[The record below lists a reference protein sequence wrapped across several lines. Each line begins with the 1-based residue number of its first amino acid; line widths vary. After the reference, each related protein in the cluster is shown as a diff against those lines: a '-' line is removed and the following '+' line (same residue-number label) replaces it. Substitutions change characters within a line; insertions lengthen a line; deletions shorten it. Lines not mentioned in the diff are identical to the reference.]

1 MIVHTKQFLSL
12 FSCFREIICLF
23 ALLQSRVKESEKKL
37 LQLNWSCWSAL
48 TSLRTCFVAGA
59 LSLSVS
65 LCQYQIT
72 QRGAVL
78 WQRKMN
84 WIIFVLSVVTNS
96 NLSSFYS
103 PVDLFLPDKMW
114 LQWPRGYQFFHAI
127 CGGCRCEWVFRLQW
141 PVRVSVGLQW
151 PPEVVTLWRQFVE
164 AYGLTAWGFNGLSSF
179 FWAAV
184 ASRDSLACSK
194 HGLFI

>member
-12 FSCFREIICLF
+12 FSYIREMICLF
-23 ALLQSRVKESEKKL
+23 ALLQFCVKGSEKKL

-84 WIIFVLSVVTNS
+84 WIIFVLSIVTNS

-103 PVDLFLPDKMW
+103 PVELFLPDKMW
-114 LQWPRGYQFFHAI
+114 LQWPRGYQFFIRFVEAVGVSE
-127 CGGCRCEWVFRLQW
+127 CLGCSGLLGFLLGCSGLPRLSLFEGKLLRLMAW
-141 PVRVSVGLQW
+141 LLGASMASRVSFGLQW
-151 PPEVVTLWRQFVE
+151 PLEIV
-164 AYGLTAWGFNGLSSF
+164 
-179 FWAAV
+179 
-184 ASRDSLACSK
+184 
-194 HGLFI
+194 

>member
-12 FSCFREIICLF
+12 FSYIREMICLF
-23 ALLQSRVKESEKKL
+23 ALLQFCVKGSEKKL

-84 WIIFVLSVVTNS
+84 
-96 NLSSFYS
+96 
-103 PVDLFLPDKMW
+103 
-114 LQWPRGYQFFHAI
+114 
-127 CGGCRCEWVFRLQW
+127 
-141 PVRVSVGLQW
+141 
-151 PPEVVTLWRQFVE
+151 
-164 AYGLTAWGFNGLSSF
+164 
-179 FWAAV
+179 
-184 ASRDSLACSK
+184 
-194 HGLFI
+194 

>member
-1 MIVHTKQFLSL
+1 MKIILFLKLFVLVGQFYQKGKIDLNFNYSVIVHTKQFLSL
-12 FSCFREIICLF
+12 FSYIREMICLF
-23 ALLQSRVKESEKKL
+23 ALLQFCVKGSEKKL

-84 WIIFVLSVVTNS
+84 
-96 NLSSFYS
+96 
-103 PVDLFLPDKMW
+103 
-114 LQWPRGYQFFHAI
+114 
-127 CGGCRCEWVFRLQW
+127 
-141 PVRVSVGLQW
+141 
-151 PPEVVTLWRQFVE
+151 
-164 AYGLTAWGFNGLSSF
+164 
-179 FWAAV
+179 
-184 ASRDSLACSK
+184 
-194 HGLFI
+194 